1 MPLQELCRFL
11 SRLVRI
17 PVTIADTPSALRDF
31 CENARFHRVQEHLTP
46 ERLGE
51 VFSSLAEAEIL
62 SVNDA
67 FQIRFILFKALGT
80 PVIFGPFCS
89 ESLSTI
95 DARILLERSG
105 VSRSHAQDFLAY
117 RAAFTVTSEQ
127 DALRAVRILVFQLT
141 GLDQLP
147 PIRSA
152 HFAAPSSVI
161 PDTAPDRPYAETVS
175 ERYAVETDMMRAI
188 EHGNTARALTDWR
201 QLHQRMDYLKK
212 QLGYTLGNAQFSAAV
227 TRTVIRVAGMNA
239 GVPAHILD
247 DLTGRV
253 SQANRQAKTLDEI
266 EMNTERLIRDLCREI
281 RHREKD
287 NVSYLTESVKYQI
300 HTHFHEDLTVAAI
313 APGPADCLRRGDCR
327 RELLRQALP
336 EGVRGDS
343 VGLPACGGVTTH
355 GDGSSRRG
363 TVLLCGEPSPSAKNR
378 PSTLIPQPAKA
389 IPSPRSAST
398 SSFSPL

>member
-1 MPLQELCRFL
+1 MYLQELCRFL

-46 ERLGE
+46 DRLGE

-67 FQIRFILFKALGT
+67 FQIRFILFKAHGT

-117 RAAFTVTSEQ
+117 RAAFTVLSEQ

-253 SQANRQAKTLDEI
+253 SRANRQAKTLDEI

-313 APGPADCLRRGDCR
+313 AEHLDVSESRLIELFRTETGTTPGAYLRRVRMTAAADLLTGTR
-327 RELLRQALP
+327 RPIQQIAS
-336 EGVRGDS
+336 D
-343 VGLPACGGVTTH
+343 VGIADANYFVKLFRKEYGVT
-355 GDGSSRRG
+355 
-363 TVLLCGEPSPSAKNR
+363 PSAYR
-378 PSTLIPQPAKA
+378 RAGE
-389 IPSPRSAST
+389 
-398 SSFSPL
+398 

>member
-313 APGPADCLRRGDCR
+313 AEHLDISESRLIEFFRSETGTTPGAYLRRVRMTAAADLLTGTR
-327 RELLRQALP
+327 RPIQQIAS
-336 EGVRGDS
+336 D
-343 VGLPACGGVTTH
+343 VGIADANYFVKLFRKEYGVT
-355 GDGSSRRG
+355 
-363 TVLLCGEPSPSAKNR
+363 PSAYR
-378 PSTLIPQPAKA
+378 RAGE
-389 IPSPRSAST
+389 
-398 SSFSPL
+398 

>member
-46 ERLGE
+46 SRLTE
-51 VFSSLAEAEIL
+51 LFSSLAEAEIL

-313 APGPADCLRRGDCR
+313 ADHLDVSESRLIELFRSETGTTPGAYLRRVRMNAAADLLTGTRRPVQQIASDVGIADANYFVKLFR
-327 RELLRQALP
+327 REY
-336 EGVRGDS
+336 
-343 VGLPACGGVTTH
+343 GVT
-355 GDGSSRRG
+355 
-363 TVLLCGEPSPSAKNR
+363 PSAYR
-378 PSTLIPQPAKA
+378 RAGE
-389 IPSPRSAST
+389 
-398 SSFSPL
+398 

>member
-313 APGPADCLRRGDCR
+313 ADHLDVSESRLIELFRSETGTTPGAYLRRVRMEAAADLLTGTR
-327 RELLRQALP
+327 RPIQQIAS
-336 EGVRGDS
+336 D
-343 VGLPACGGVTTH
+343 VGIADANYFVKLFRKEYGVT
-355 GDGSSRRG
+355 
-363 TVLLCGEPSPSAKNR
+363 PSAYR
-378 PSTLIPQPAKA
+378 RAGE
-389 IPSPRSAST
+389 
-398 SSFSPL
+398 

>member
-313 APGPADCLRRGDCR
+313 ADHLDVSESRLIELFRSETGTTPGAYLRRVRMEAAADLLTGTR
-327 RELLRQALP
+327 RPIQQIAS
-336 EGVRGDS
+336 D
-343 VGLPACGGVTTH
+343 VGIADANYFVKLFRKEYGVT
-355 GDGSSRRG
+355 
-363 TVLLCGEPSPSAKNR
+363 PSAYR
-378 PSTLIPQPAKA
+378 RAGA
-389 IPSPRSAST
+389 
-398 SSFSPL
+398 

>member
-253 SQANRQAKTLDEI
+253 SRANRQAKTLDEI

-313 APGPADCLRRGDCR
+313 AEHLDVSESRLIELFRTETGTTPGAYLRRVRMTAAADLLSGTRRPIQQIASDVGIADANYFVKLFR
-327 RELLRQALP
+327 REY
-336 EGVRGDS
+336 
-343 VGLPACGGVTTH
+343 GVT
-355 GDGSSRRG
+355 
-363 TVLLCGEPSPSAKNR
+363 PSAYR
-378 PSTLIPQPAKA
+378 RAGE
-389 IPSPRSAST
+389 
-398 SSFSPL
+398 

>member
-95 DARILLERSG
+95 DARILLERAS

-313 APGPADCLRRGDCR
+313 ADHLDVSESRLIELFRSETGTTPGAYLRRVRMEAAADLLTGTR
-327 RELLRQALP
+327 RPIQQIAS
-336 EGVRGDS
+336 D
-343 VGLPACGGVTTH
+343 VGIADANYFVKLFRKEYGVT
-355 GDGSSRRG
+355 
-363 TVLLCGEPSPSAKNR
+363 PSAYR
-378 PSTLIPQPAKA
+378 RAGE
-389 IPSPRSAST
+389 
-398 SSFSPL
+398 

>member
-31 CENARFHRVQEHLTP
+31 CENACFHRVQEHLTP

-313 APGPADCLRRGDCR
+313 ADHLDVSESRLIELFRSETGTTPGAYLRRVRMNAAADLLTGTRRPVQQIASDVGIADANYFVKLFR
-327 RELLRQALP
+327 REY
-336 EGVRGDS
+336 
-343 VGLPACGGVTTH
+343 GVT
-355 GDGSSRRG
+355 
-363 TVLLCGEPSPSAKNR
+363 PSAYR
-378 PSTLIPQPAKA
+378 RAGE
-389 IPSPRSAST
+389 
-398 SSFSPL
+398 

>member
-313 APGPADCLRRGDCR
+313 ADHLDVSESRLIELFRSETGTTPGAYLRRVRMNAAADLLTGTR
-327 RELLRQALP
+327 RPVQQIAS
-336 EGVRGDS
+336 D
-343 VGLPACGGVTTH
+343 VGIADANYFVKLFRKEYGVT
-355 GDGSSRRG
+355 
-363 TVLLCGEPSPSAKNR
+363 PSAYR
-378 PSTLIPQPAKA
+378 RAGE
-389 IPSPRSAST
+389 
-398 SSFSPL
+398 

>member
-1 MPLQELCRFL
+1 MHLQELCRFL

-17 PVTIADTPSALRDF
+17 SVTIADTPSALLDF

-51 VFSSLAEAEIL
+51 VFSTLAEAEIL

-95 DARILLERSG
+95 DARILLERAS

-117 RAAFTVTSEQ
+117 RAAFTVLSEQ

-212 QLGYTLGNAQFSAAV
+212 QLGYTLGNARYSAAV

-253 SQANRQAKTLDEI
+253 SRANRQAKTLDEI

-313 APGPADCLRRGDCR
+313 AEHLDVSESRLIELFRSETGTTPGAYLRRVRMTAAADLLAGTR
-327 RELLRQALP
+327 RPVQQIAS
-336 EGVRGDS
+336 D
-343 VGLPACGGVTTH
+343 VGIADANYFVKLFRKEYGVT
-355 GDGSSRRG
+355 
-363 TVLLCGEPSPSAKNR
+363 PSAYR
-378 PSTLIPQPAKA
+378 RAGE
-389 IPSPRSAST
+389 
-398 SSFSPL
+398 

>member
-313 APGPADCLRRGDCR
+313 ADHLDVSESRLIELFRSETGTTPGAYLRRVRMNAAADLLTGTRRPVQQIASDVGIADANYFVKLFR
-327 RELLRQALP
+327 REY
-336 EGVRGDS
+336 
-343 VGLPACGGVTTH
+343 GVT
-355 GDGSSRRG
+355 
-363 TVLLCGEPSPSAKNR
+363 PSAYR
-378 PSTLIPQPAKA
+378 RAGE
-389 IPSPRSAST
+389 
-398 SSFSPL
+398 